1 MIDRQQFLVLTR
13 LEIETLEVWIKEEW
27 LIPREDAT
35 GQEFSDV
42 DIARAHLIKDLKHDL
57 GVNDE
62 GIGVIL
68 NLIDQLHGLRRTLR
82 EPTLDRIGSSTL
94 ASQFSCCGCLV
105 TRAPVP
111 VSGWRTLVQMPSR
124 MGLGSASAQVC
135 CVHRSEMV
143 HSAPNR
149 LVGDR

>member
-1 MIDRQQFLVLTR
+1 MIDRQQFSVRTG

-68 NLIDQLHGLRRTLR
+68 NLIDQVHGLRRTLH
-82 EPTLDRIGSSTL
+82 ELLDS
-94 ASQFSCCGCLV
+94 V
-105 TRAPVP
+105 
-111 VSGWRTLVQMPSR
+111 
-124 MGLGSASAQVC
+124 
-135 CVHRSEMV
+135 RSKAD
-143 HSAPNR
+143 S
-149 LVGDR
+149 

>member
-1 MIDRQQFLVLTR
+1 MIDRQHFFNPNFQRFDFKLGADQ
-13 LEIETLEVWIKEEW
+13 EW

-68 NLIDQLHGLRRTLR
+68 NLIDQVHGLRRTLR
-82 EPTLDRIGSSTL
+82 DLLQT
-94 ASQFSCCGCLV
+94 V
-105 TRAPVP
+105 
-111 VSGWRTLVQMPSR
+111 
-124 MGLGSASAQVC
+124 
-135 CVHRSEMV
+135 RSKTN
-143 HSAPNR
+143 S
-149 LVGDR
+149 